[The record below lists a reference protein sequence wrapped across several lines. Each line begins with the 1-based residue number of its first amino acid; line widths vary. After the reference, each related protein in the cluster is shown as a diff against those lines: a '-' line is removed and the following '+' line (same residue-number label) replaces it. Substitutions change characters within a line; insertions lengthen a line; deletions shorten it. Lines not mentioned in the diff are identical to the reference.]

1 MHRILKEDENMIKNK
16 VLTPVL
22 AGVLGVS
29 VVGSGIGYYLVNKD
43 GDKTLKPEQTM
54 DTMKLSLTQV
64 EQTVND
70 NVTDVEKAVKG
81 ELDYAYDSSLKIT
94 FGEGMTTGGLTMNT
108 NGKQSIK
115 PIEIDTKVKQKG
127 QNSQADI
134 TAKYNDATLVT
145 LETIYARDKNAAY
158 FRIPE
163 LSSAYIT
170 ATEED
175 LKKTFEEY
183 ANKAQTRRGTT
194 IPDAQTDTKLD
205 LKNFGVQ
212 TPELKAIDSAK
223 LEKSLKEYFELFKSK
238 LPAKKD
244 NGTVSGDING
254 NAYNYKVVTYTV
266 TGKQMQE
273 ALNAV
278 LDKMAGD
285 ADLKKMFDDQMAAN
299 KNKVDSEIKSY
310 ADLIAKLKKE
320 TAIKE
325 QDANKTASFDV
336 YYDGE
341 EIVGG
346 AINYDNKSLAKAVL
360 VSKQDVNAIDV
371 AISDNNGKQLLTVK
385 GSSKLTDGTIS
396 GSYSINA
403 NADNNAAFNGT
414 LTLDKVVIKDDYF
427 SGTVSLSFNSTS
439 KTGKAQAFAVKI
451 SGNCTKDKKDLK
463 FSVDTNGKNMMTVE
477 FKQNKTEATDVAVP
491 TQNVFTTSQ
500 LEQYKATCDFDNFKE
515 NINNA
520 LGTNVFSIFDSFGK
534 FGNSTIG
541 KSATSGS
548 TTGRTTTIDMSDL
561 SDLYSL

>member
-212 TPELKAIDSAK
+212 TPELMAIDSAK

-534 FGNSTIG
+534 LGNSTIG

>member
-43 GDKTLKPEQTM
+43 GDKMLKPEQTM

-534 FGNSTIG
+534 LGNSTIG

>member
-500 LEQYKATCDFDNFKE
+500 LEQYKATCDFDNFKD

-520 LGTNVFSIFDSFGK
+520 PGTNVFSIFDSFGK
-534 FGNSTIG
+534 LGNSTIG

>member
-94 FGEGMTTGGLTMNT
+94 FGESMTTGGLTMNT

-534 FGNSTIG
+534 LGNSTIG

>member
-500 LEQYKATCDFDNFKE
+500 LEQYKATCDFDNFKD

-534 FGNSTIG
+534 LGNSTIG

>member
-534 FGNSTIG
+534 LGNSTIG

>member
-439 KTGKAQAFAVKI
+439 KTGKAQAFTVKI

-534 FGNSTIG
+534 IGNSTIG

>member
-1 MHRILKEDENMIKNK
+1 MIKNK